1 MKLGLAID
9 WQAPAGAQIVAQIKD
24 IIRSGK
30 LKPGERLPGVRE
42 TAVEAGIS
50 FNTAARAYRQLR
62 DGGWVV
68 MRQGQGAYVA
78 KPLLE
83 EMDPEDRDQRLRELA
98 QKYLY
103 EASRLKADPAEAVRM
118 LELTAAGDI

>member
-9 WQAPAGAQIVAQIKD
+9 WQAPAGAQIVAQIEE

-42 TAVEAGIS
+42 AALEAGIS

-62 DGGWVV
+62 DAGWVV

-78 KPLLE
+78 NPLRE
-83 EMDPEDRDQRLRELA
+83 EMDPQERDQKLRELA
-98 QKYLY
+98 LKYLY
-103 EASRLKADPAEAVRM
+103 EASRLKAAPDEAVRV
-118 LELTAAGDI
+118 LERIGAEVI